1 MAGRYY
7 TIEGKKIPSVTTILN
22 VLNKPQ
28 LVSWAA
34 RLTRDYI
41 KQELLA
47 YKRADSFK
55 DLDLD
60 KLLAK
65 SELEHD
71 RVRNAAAA
79 HGIAVHSSIASYIGN
94 KHNIAYEDPA
104 IRAFREW
111 EDAAKFVPIATEK
124 LVFSREHQYAGT
136 ADLIGTLNGRLA
148 ILDIKTGRGVY
159 PEYKLQLAAYGVAWG
174 EMSGH
179 FPEVCMNLHVRSDF
193 TIAEA
198 NTFTAAEL
206 FPLFQTFLAAKRLF
220 EWQSDQTTSAGHY
233 MAARHHT
240 VAFSS
245 NARPS

>member
-1 MAGRYY
+1 MRLVVDCLKELQSDIYRLRVKMAGRYY

-159 PEYKLQLAAYGVAWG
+159 QSISFSWLPTELVGARCPV
-174 EMSGH
+174 
-179 FPEVCMNLHVRSDF
+179 
-193 TIAEA
+193 
-198 NTFTAAEL
+198 TFQKYA
-206 FPLFQTFLAAKRLF
+206 
-220 EWQSDQTTSAGHY
+220 
-233 MAARHHT
+233 
-240 VAFSS
+240 
-245 NARPS
+245 